1 MITADPQA
9 KHLAMVVD
17 DEEPVRGLLARWLR
31 YRIAIVCLCV
41 GYFLAMT
48 ATYAVPRGPDDLWI
62 GLAAVGVC
70 QGVFALFTMYLP
82 PLFPTLLRTT
92 GAGFCYNIGRVAAAV
107 CTIVFGLLA
116 PVNDYRGALL
126 YAGGLSLLAAGFA
139 LRLPETKA

>member
-1 MITADPQA
+1 M
-9 KHLAMVVD
+9 
-17 DEEPVRGLLARWLR
+17 
-31 YRIAIVCLCV
+31 
-41 GYFLAMT
+41 
-48 ATYAVPRGPDDLWI
+48 
-62 GLAAVGVC
+62 
-70 QGVFALFTMYLP
+70 FALFTMYLP

-139 LRLPETKA
+139 LRLPEQR